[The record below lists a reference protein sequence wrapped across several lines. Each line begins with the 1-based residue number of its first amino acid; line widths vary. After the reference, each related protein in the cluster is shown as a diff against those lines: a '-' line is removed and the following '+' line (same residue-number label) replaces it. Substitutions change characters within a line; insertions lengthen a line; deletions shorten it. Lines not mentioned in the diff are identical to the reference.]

1 MNDLISYIYIYI
13 YIYIRRERER
23 ERISYLL
30 ELLKL
35 VCKKKLMLIQEY
47 PSGRLFCLLLVIK
60 ITRRSM
66 DMNNNTLNEG

>member
-13 YIYIRRERER
+13 R
-23 ERISYLL
+23 SYLL